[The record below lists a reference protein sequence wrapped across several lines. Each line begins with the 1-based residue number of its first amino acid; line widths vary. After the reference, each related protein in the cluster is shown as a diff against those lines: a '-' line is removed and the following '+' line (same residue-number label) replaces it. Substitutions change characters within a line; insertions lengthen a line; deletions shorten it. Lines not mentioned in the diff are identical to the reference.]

1 MNIDT
6 WIGAFKVRAFPWI
19 DGKNIYF
26 NVQTFRPGG
35 RMSDPKTDKTVL
47 LHDDDNARHVLSVYL
62 NTLANAVSQ
71 MQRTGTDIVIT
82 CPRML

>member
-6 WIGAFKVRAFPWI
+6 WTGAFKVRAFPWI

-35 RMSDPKTDKTVL
+35 RMDDPETDKSVL
-47 LHDDDNARHVLSVYL
+47 IHDDDNARHVLSVYL

-71 MQRTGTDIVIT
+71 MQRTGTDVVVT
-82 CPRML
+82 CPKML